1 MIPSS
6 IALSNYRSFG
16 GPDLTTLELRPIT
29 LLFGRNGAGKS
40 SLIRSLPLIA
50 DSLMP
55 DRNELDVLNFNR
67 RLEPFDLSFENLRW
81 KGRKETDEPGISLG
95 LRWSGDAILQDVEWI
110 VRDADDWT
118 RIVVDSMNVHGQEGL
133 SMQWRIKRGEQAERA
148 LTYEVT
154 RQNAH
159 SSEGSTES
167 VEFHGLLPRLPDDSL
182 TVRELQTRLQA
193 FASSVIWLRS
203 LRPAPK
209 RYTPWK
215 GAVRWSLRSDGS
227 DAPIVLWGER
237 TDILPEVSKFY
248 EDNFGLELRVEK
260 ELRKREVRTFVRN
273 RSRTGL
279 DVDLVD
285 TGEGLSEVLPVV
297 TALAMVR
304 RHKERGGPSILAI
317 EEPGSH
323 LHPDLQR
330 ALMERVCEVVH
341 EARPRIVLET
351 HSEIALLAIQ
361 RAVVEETLAPE
372 DVVFYWVDQNSAT
385 GCSTIQKI
393 ELNRAGRLQGNWPPD
408 AFQQDITLAA
418 DLQDAR
424 DKLEGRR

>member
-55 DRNELDVLNFNR
+55 DRNELDVLNFNG

-81 KGRKETDEPGISLG
+81 KGREETDEPGISLG
-95 LRWSGDAILQDVEWI
+95 LRWAGDAILQDVEWI

-118 RIVVDSMNVHGQEGL
+118 RIVVESMNVHGQDGF

-148 LTYEVT
+148 LTYEVMP
-154 RQNAH
+154 H
-159 SSEGSTES
+159 SPPSSETSTQS
-167 VEFHGLLPRLPDDSL
+167 VEFHGLLPRLRAETPM
-182 TVRELQTRLQA
+182 VHELQARLQA

-203 LRPAPK
+203 LRPAPA
-209 RYTPWK
+209 RYTAWK
-215 GAVRWSLRSDGS
+215 GAVRWSLRPDGR

-237 TDILPEVSKFY
+237 SDILPEVSKFY
-248 EDNFGLELRVEK
+248 EDNLGLELRVEK
-260 ELRKREVRTFVRN
+260 ELRKREVRTFMRN
-273 RSRTGL
+273 RSRAGL

-285 TGEGLSEVLPVV
+285 TGEGLSEVLPVL

-317 EEPGSH
+317 EEPGAY

-330 ALMERVCEVVH
+330 ALTERVCEVASK
-341 EARPRIVLET
+341 ARPCIVLET
-351 HSEIALLAIQ
+351 HSETVLRTVMLN
-361 RAVVEETLAPE
+361 VVRGDLSPE
-372 DVVFYWVDQNSAT
+372 DVAMYWVWQEDNGLSKADRIQISAS
-385 GCSTIQKI
+385 GKL
-393 ELNRAGRLQGNWPPD
+393 EGNWPPGT
-408 AFQQDITLAA
+408 FRQNMKLAA
-418 DLQDAR
+418 DIQDELYDR
-424 DKLEGRR
+424 EGK